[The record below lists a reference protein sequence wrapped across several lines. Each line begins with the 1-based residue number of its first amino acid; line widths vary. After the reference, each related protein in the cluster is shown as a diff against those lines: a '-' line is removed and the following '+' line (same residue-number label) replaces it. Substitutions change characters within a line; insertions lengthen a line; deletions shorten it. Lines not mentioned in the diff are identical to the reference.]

1 VGNFLRKSSLII
13 GLAAFS
19 IICVAVLITSAYF
32 WPVVVEG
39 FVDHVGVV
47 GIRNGVVKTIFMITP
62 HGIIVKDE
70 NLDRLL
76 AENQSYS
83 FNEILK
89 KLDQEYEKL
98 YCTLSLK
105 LTTPDPLNNLS
116 PGENLAYIVDRDH
129 CMNALNLDLG
139 SKVRLVIIRSNPL
152 EAVEISEVSN

>member
-1 VGNFLRKSSLII
+1 MRRNSLVI
-13 GLAAFS
+13 GLVAFS
-19 IICVAVLITSAYF
+19 IICVAALILSAYF

-39 FVDHVGVV
+39 FVDHVVVV
-47 GIRNGVVKTIFMITP
+47 GIRNGVAKTIFMITP

-70 NLDRLL
+70 NLGRLL

-98 YCTLSLK
+98 YCTLSLR

-116 PGENLAYIVDRDH
+116 PGETLAYIVDRDH
-129 CMNALNLDLG
+129 CMNALNLGLG
-139 SKVRLVIIRSNPL
+139 SKVRLVITRSNPL
-152 EAVEISEVSN
+152 KAVEISEVSN